1 MTIKEVINK
10 NEKINNYISE
20 GKLSI
25 TLASE
30 LDSEYDVE
38 HEKVELIKT
47 MRQVLENNKKIESRL
62 AKIIGLFENLQKQVD
77 SIEI

>member
-30 LDSEYDVE
+30 LDNEYNVE

-62 AKIIGLFENLQKQVD
+62 SKIIGLFENLQKQVD

>member
-1 MTIKEVINK
+1 MT
-10 NEKINNYISE
+10 
-20 GKLSI
+20 
-25 TLASE
+25 E
-30 LDSEYDVE
+30 LDIDYDVE

-77 SIEI
+77 SIPISE